1 MHDLASLTPLGGTT
15 ARTDRIGILTISEIT
30 DCALASVASRHGQEA
45 SFATA
50 AARLFGI
57 APPPP
62 GTWAAGGPWALI
74 WSGPGQWFA
83 EAPFDSHEEIAR
95 IVKDGLGDTASITE
109 QTDGWVRFDIEGG
122 TVIDLLERLCPLP
135 VRRMQTGAATRSII
149 EHIGCLVICREAGRR
164 FSLIAP
170 RSFAGSLHHAL
181 TAAARSI
188 A

>member
-74 WSGPGQWFA
+74 WSGPDQWFA
-83 EAPFDSHEEIAR
+83 EAHR
-95 IVKDGLGDTASITE
+95 VGLGAELELLVARNAISVCAILPPSASLSINISPDTLLQSEQVAHALSGFDPRRLVIEITE
-109 QTDGWVRFDIEGG
+109 HH
-122 TVIDLLERLCPLP
+122 P
-135 VRRMQTGAATRSII
+135 VADYQSI
-149 EHIGCLVICREAGRR
+149 V
-164 FSLIAP
+164 
-170 RSFAGSLHHAL
+170 
-181 TAAARSI
+181 
-188 A
+188 